1 MKLGIFGGTFNPI
14 HYGHLINAEIIRSD
28 FNLDRIILV
37 PARQPVHKSLDGNVQ
52 AEERYAMAALAV
64 GGAKETEVSRIEI
77 DREEPSYTITTVHG
91 LLELYP
97 GSELSLVIGMD
108 SLAELDGWRE
118 SDHLLEHVSVIVMRR
133 SGPGVAPGDAPTTG
147 RIHYAENPL
156 IDISS
161 TYIRDRIRAG
171 KSVRYLLPDAVIDY
185 IHRKGLYR
193 N

>member
-1 MKLGIFGGTFNPI
+1 VKLGIFGGTFNPI

-28 FNLDRIILV
+28 YNLDRIILV

-133 SGPGVAPGDAPTTG
+133 PGPGIAPGAAPATG

-185 IHRKGLYR
+185 IHRKWLYR

>member
-14 HYGHLINAEIIRSD
+14 HYGHLINAEILRSD

-37 PARQPVHKSLDGNVQ
+37 PSRQPVHKSLDGNVPG
-52 AEERYAMAALAV
+52 EERYAMVALAV
-64 GGAKETEVSRIEI
+64 GGTKEIEVSRIEI

-97 GSELSLVIGMD
+97 GSELYLIIGMD
-108 SLAELDGWRE
+108 SLAELDRWRE
-118 SDHLLEHVSVIVMRR
+118 SGHLLEHVSVIVMRR
-133 SGPGVAPGDAPTTG
+133 PGPEAPPGGVPVTG

-161 TYIRDRIRAG
+161 TYIRDRLRAG

-185 IHRKGLYR
+185 IQKKGLYR

>member
-28 FNLDRIILV
+28 YNLDRIILV

-133 SGPGVAPGDAPTTG
+133 PGPGIAPGAAPATG

>member
-37 PARQPVHKSLDGNVQ
+37 PARQPVHKRLDGSVP
-52 AEERYAMAALAV
+52 AEERYAMAVLAA
-64 GGAKETEVSRIEI
+64 GDAKEIEVSRIEI
-77 DREEPSYTITTVHG
+77 DREEPSYTITTVHE
-91 LLELYP
+91 LLDLYP
-97 GSELSLVIGMD
+97 GSELFLIIGMD
-108 SLAELDGWRE
+108 SLAELDRWRE
-118 SDHLLEHVSVIVMRR
+118 SGHLLEHVSVIVLKR
-133 SGPGVAPGDAPTTG
+133 PGGGAQPEGAPAAG
-147 RIHYAENPL
+147 RIYYAENPL

-161 TYIRDRIRAG
+161 TMVRDRLRAG

-185 IHRKGLYR
+185 IAKKGLYR

>member
-1 MKLGIFGGTFNPI
+1 VKLGIFGGTFNPI

-28 FNLDRIILV
+28 YNLDRIILV

-133 SGPGVAPGDAPTTG
+133 PGPGIAPGAAPATG